1 MQTQL
6 DSYLGTQDPRSS
18 LPMHTVQQSH
28 LDTKEENKM
37 IKVPTSNAFI
47 YEALGL
53 KAASA
58 AFEKTMLDILKT
70 RDLSNV
76 DKLIAIKN
84 LQRHQ
89 SDLEMRYQIT
99 MSKVS
104 KENK

>member
-1 MQTQL
+1 MT
-6 DSYLGTQDPRSS
+6 
-18 LPMHTVQQSH
+18 
-28 LDTKEENKM
+28 
-37 IKVPTSNAFI
+37 KVPTSNAFI

-58 AFEKTMLDILKT
+58 AFEKTMLDLLKT

-89 SDLEMRYQIT
+89 SDIERCYQLV
-99 MSKVS
+99 MSKVT
-104 KENK
+104 KEKS